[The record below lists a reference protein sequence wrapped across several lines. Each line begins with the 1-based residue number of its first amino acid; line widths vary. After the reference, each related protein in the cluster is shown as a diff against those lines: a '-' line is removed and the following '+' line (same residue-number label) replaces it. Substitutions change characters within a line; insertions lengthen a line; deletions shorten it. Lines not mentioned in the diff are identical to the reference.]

1 MRYSRPSVDQ
11 RMLTAEK
18 HLPERLQVE
27 PSSEEVG

>member
-1 MRYSRPSVDQ
+1 MRNSRPSVDQ

-18 HLPERLQVE
+18 RLPEKRQVE